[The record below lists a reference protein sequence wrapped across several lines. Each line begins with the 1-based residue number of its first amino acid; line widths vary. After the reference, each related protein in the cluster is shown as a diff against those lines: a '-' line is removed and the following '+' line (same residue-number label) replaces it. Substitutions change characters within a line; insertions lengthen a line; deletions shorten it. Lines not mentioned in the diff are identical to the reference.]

1 MSAPAIFVIGDSLAF
16 RCVNVTSERSGQPL
30 PLATLTYTFTDADT
44 REQVTSG
51 NMVLYDAPSASFE
64 GTIPDTVLDEYDPN
78 TNPDGI
84 VPERQYILKTT
95 IDNAGTKTSKAR
107 RLIAKL
113 DPPDE
118 EP

>member
-1 MSAPAIFVIGDSLAF
+1 MSTPAIFVIGDSLAF
-16 RCVNVTSERSGQPL
+16 RCANVTSERTGQPL
-30 PLATLTYTFTDADT
+30 PSATVSYTLLDADT
-44 REQVTSG
+44 RVVVTSG
-51 NMVLYDAPSASFE
+51 SMTLYDAPSASFE
-64 GTIPDTVLDEYDPN
+64 AAISDSLLDAYDPD

-95 IDNAGTKTSKAR
+95 INNSGVKTSKAR
-107 RLIAKL
+107 RLVAKL